1 LKPAL
6 SGDLVVEHVLAMAG
20 AHPVLLELG
29 PRERPA
35 AIWDSLASQSTYIGV
50 GYEAEPMRAACSHY
64 ARVHLV
70 NGIVVPR
77 TMHVP
82 NAPVTFHITREP
94 LYSCVL
100 EPYSGCAEYL
110 DGAARKTG
118 QLSCSPTTVD
128 SALQHC
134 GVDRVDWFHVYVG
147 GVDVRL
153 FTGNSRQ
160 LQAHVLALD
169 TGFDIVDLWPE
180 PGSRLTG
187 FDDILARG
195 FWLSRLSS
203 HGFVKMRSATLSR
216 LRESDAEF
224 DEDFLERWH
233 RVSPGW
239 LFARFLRTIAFL
251 AETDAG
257 RQEYV
262 KLWSFALADRQLGF
276 AADVACDYER
286 RFGSDQVSSAMLE
299 EVRRRLKLL
308 PRKPP
313 PLGFLRQMLPQPI
326 RRRLRSLVF
335 GDS

>member
-1 LKPAL
+1 MKSA
-6 SGDLVVEHVLAMAG
+6 SSSNIAAEHALAMAG

-29 PRERPA
+29 PRGRPA
-35 AIWDSLASQSTYIGV
+35 AIWDNLASQSTYIGV
-50 GYEAEPMRAACSHY
+50 GYEAEQMRAACSHF
-64 ARVHLV
+64 AGVHLV
-70 NGIVVPR
+70 NGIVVPQ
-77 TMHVP
+77 TMLVP
-82 NAPVTFHITREP
+82 GTSVTFHTTRDP
-94 LYSCVL
+94 LYCCVL
-100 EPYSGCAEYL
+100 EPSSGCAEYL

-118 QLSCSPTTVD
+118 QLSCSPTSVD
-128 SALQHC
+128 SALQRC

-147 GVDVRL
+147 GVDLRL
-153 FTGNSRQ
+153 FTSSSEH

-180 PGSRLTG
+180 PGSRLTA
-187 FDDILARG
+187 FDGILARG

-203 HGFVKMRSATLSR
+203 HGFVRMRAATLER
-216 LRESDAEF
+216 LRQSGAAI
-224 DEDFLERWH
+224 DEGFLERWH

-251 AETDAG
+251 AETDAD
-257 RQEYV
+257 RHDYV
-262 KLWSFALADRQLGF
+262 KLWSFALTDQQFGF

-299 EVRRRLKLL
+299 EVRRRFKLL

-313 PLGFLRQMLPQPI
+313 PLGFLRQMLPHPI
-326 RRRLRSLVF
+326 RRRLRRLVF